1 MKVSYD
7 RETDSLTITLRYESI
22 SESDEITPDIIA
34 DLAEDG
40 SIIGFEILDA
50 SKLVHEPDRMTF
62 EIAEPVP
69 PVTKAS

>member
-7 RETDSLTITLRYESI
+7 RETDSLTITLRYEPI

-40 SIIGFEILDA
+40 SVLRFEILQA
-50 SKLVHEPDRMTF
+50 SKIVHEPDRMTF

-69 PVTKAS
+69 AVSKGS